1 MGSIVV
7 VTSYQTVVPGS
18 IRVAVRGRR
27 TVDQEPTDTIRLV
40 SLNEHKRPK
49 RHPALVQIEGYWET
63 LRGQRLMPN
72 RSEVDPRGLTGALEY
87 AFVLER
93 IAPGLAR
100 FRVAGRHLS
109 DLMGMEV
116 RGMPM
121 SATFTPDS
129 RPKLSTALEAAF
141 HEPAQIRMQIAGE
154 EGAGRLP
161 LEGELLILPLRSDD
175 GNVSRALGCIVMDGK
190 IGRQPRRIT
199 IKTMQHKT
207 LVGYADGSDVAADE
221 NIFAEAEAIYTA
233 KPSDK
238 TASVPYLKLIHSN
251 D

>member
-1 MGSIVV
+1 M
-7 VTSYQTVVPGS
+7 
-18 IRVAVRGRR
+18 
-27 TVDQEPTDTIRLV
+27 DQDPTDNLRLV
-40 SLNEHKRPK
+40 STNEHQRTE
-49 RHPALVQIEGYWET
+49 RHPAIVQIEGYWEA

-72 RSEVDPRGLTGALEY
+72 RSEIDPRGLTGALEY

-121 SATFTPDS
+121 SATFTPDA
-129 RPKLSTALEAAF
+129 RPKLSTALEATF
-141 HEPAQIRMQIAGE
+141 QEPAQVRMQIRGE
-154 EGAGRLP
+154 EGVGRAP
-161 LEGELLILPLRSDD
+161 LSGELLILPLRSDRGD
-175 GNVSRALGCIVMDGK
+175 VSRALGCIVMEGG

-199 IKTMQHKT
+199 IEKMQHKT
-207 LVGYADGSDVAADE
+207 LVGYADAGDLAADE
-221 NIFAEAEAIYTA
+221 NIFAEAEAAYTA
-233 KPSDK
+233 KPSSDLRE
-238 TASVPYLKLIHSN
+238 VPYLKLIHSR